1 MSEVQMQKIGELL
14 NEEKWTRATLNNYS
28 ISNFQELDTFLQGM
42 EDEETAEAVKEL
54 CDEHLTHT
62 KNSIIALYLSG
73 IIALGRQQIDDAN
86 LVKLITIFS
95 DNHKWKVVEYL
106 CKRILDFG
114 ENKFALRT
122 LSECYDHENEEDK
135 KYEVW
140 ERLIKVDY
148 EEAEI
153 VRLLAEKREAQGD
166 TEGAVDFY
174 KKAIHR
180 YITKRLFTQV
190 KEIWN
195 KLIEYVPD
203 EGDFFF
209 HVEGKVAKTISEE
222 RAGQLLETLYAE
234 YREREAW
241 DKSIEILKRILSYD
255 SKNQWARKEISD
267 CFKEKY
273 KGHSHLDEYI
283 RLSNLNQG
291 YRNVHDA
298 ISDFEKHISFDSG
311 NFVCHRT
318 WGVGM
323 IKKIKGDLVQIDF
336 ARKRGHEMSLKMA
349 VSALGTLS
357 KDHIWVLKVVW
368 PKDKLHDKIKSDIP
382 WALKT
387 VIKSFDNA
395 ANMKQIKAE
404 LVPSVLTQGEWSS
417 WSTEARKILK
427 TDQSFGNLPDKVDV
441 FVVRDTPISFEEK
454 TFNRF
459 RAEKS
464 FFGRLKILREFLVHS
479 DPESDYFGEMFN
491 YFTGFLKAY
500 NQVNEQV
507 LASYLVINR
516 LIREYPYLNPGFSA
530 KFKELI
536 EESEIDIEAL
546 FQQIDDADLKKD
558 FLDKVKKSM
567 SSWAD
572 YFVKL
577 FPHYL
582 TRYVV
587 DELDSRGYQD
597 KIRELFTSLLDQYRD
612 KREAFV
618 WAAKN
623 IEEETWIDEYQL
635 SYEKVLIGMIHLLDI
650 TYREIANKRDVAE
663 NRKLNRQILNFLF
676 KENRLADYFQK
687 ADEESI
693 NRLFTLVN
701 DVKELDPSL
710 RIELKHRIMERFPN
724 FHFYGEEEKETV
736 SRGLIVTR
744 EALEEKK
751 KQLKHMSDVEMK
763 ETSKE
768 IGAAIELGD
777 LSENAEYKAGKE
789 KQELLSINI
798 GKLRDE
804 IERAMVFD
812 PKELDTSKI
821 SFGTKVI
828 LQNMLNGK
836 AEEYRIFGPWESDPG
851 RNIISYLSPFGGKL
865 WNHKVG
871 EELQFE
877 INERK
882 YHYTVTDIEKAEKP

>member
-1 MSEVQMQKIGELL
+1 MSELQMQKIGELL

-28 ISNFQELDTFLQGM
+28 ISNFQDLDAFIEEL
-42 EDEETAEAVKEL
+42 EDEEALEKVKEL

-62 KNSIIALYLSG
+62 KNSIIALYISG
-73 IIALGRQQIDDAN
+73 IIALSRQQIDDAN

-106 CKRILDFG
+106 CNRILDFA

-122 LSECYDHENEEDK
+122 LSECFDHENEEGK
-135 KYEVW
+135 KYDVW

-153 VRLLAEKREAQGD
+153 VRLLAEKREEEGN
-166 TEGAVDFY
+166 TEAAIDFY

-180 YITKRLFTQV
+180 YINKRLFSQV

-195 KLIEYVPD
+195 KLIEYIPD

-234 YREREAW
+234 YREKQDW

-267 CFKEKY
+267 CFRENY
-273 KGHSHLDEYI
+273 AGHSHLDEYI
-283 RLSNLNQG
+283 RLSNLNQSW
-291 YRNVHDA
+291 RNVHDA

-323 IKKIKGDLVQIDF
+323 IKKIKGDLVHIDF

-368 PKDKLHDKIKSDIP
+368 PKDKLHEKIKKDIP

-404 LVPSVLTQGEWSS
+404 LVPSILTQGEWSS

-441 FVVRDTPISFEEK
+441 FVIRDTPISFEEK

-459 RAEKS
+459 RAEKN
-464 FFGRLKILREFLVHS
+464 FFGRLKILREFLTHS

-500 NQVNEQV
+500 SQVNEQV
-507 LASYLVINR
+507 IASYLIINR
-516 LIREYPYLNPGFSA
+516 LIREYPFLNPGLSVN
-530 KFKELI
+530 FKELL
-536 EESEIDIEAL
+536 EEAGDIESV
-546 FQQIDDADLKKD
+546 FQLIDDADLKKD
-558 FLDKVKKSM
+558 FLDKIKRGNAA
-567 SSWAD
+567 WAD

-582 TRYVV
+582 TRYIL
-587 DELDSRGYQD
+587 DELEARGYQD
-597 KIRELFTSLLDQYRD
+597 KIKELFANLLDQYRD
-612 KREAFV
+612 KREAFI

-623 IEEETWIDEYQL
+623 IDEETWTDEYNL

-650 TYREIANKRDVAE
+650 TYREIANKRDAVE
-663 NRKLNRQILNFLF
+663 NRKLSRQILTFLF
-676 KENRLADYFQK
+676 KEKHLSDYFMK
-687 ADEESI
+687 ADEESL
-693 NRLFTLVN
+693 NRLFTLVA

-710 RIELKHRIMERFPN
+710 RIELKHGIMERFPN
-724 FHFYGEEEKETV
+724 FHFYGAEEKETV

-789 KQELLSINI
+789 KQELLSITI

-821 SFGTKVI
+821 SFGTKVV
-828 LQNMLNGK
+828 LNNLISGK
-836 AEEYRIFGPWESDPG
+836 GEEYRFFGPWESDPG
-851 RNIISYLSPFGGKL
+851 RNIISYLTPFGGKL

-871 EELQFE
+871 EELEFE

-882 YHYTVTDIEKAEKP
+882 YHYKVVSIEKAEKP